1 MDIEKQTKRLRGW
14 QLEREKTK
22 SQALPCQKVKKSNLS
37 MLLLSLWSHGH
48 LSAKLSQEIA
58 HMAVLDGAEGEELA
72 TMASAG
78 TWGSHPG
85 NCHRDFMTHF
95 FHDVKIPMAQD
106 VVVTCKDPKT
116 SKSSNEKANIML
128 PHLLFS
134 DLACNYRDQ
143 FNMLFGIEHLVGFWS
158 SIEHVKDD
166 RLLCHPICL
175 DKRLGKQTACV
186 QDKALTI
193 PLFMHADGAEY
204 QVRDSLLIWSWGGL
218 LNAFSSLAGHFLI
231 CGYPKSCTM
240 QETWEPLM
248 KWLKWS
254 LEALQDGIHP
264 CVGPDEE
271 PLPKGSVFERLAGQ
285 SLTAAGHRAVV
296 WSLQGDH
303 EMYSN
308 VLHLPHWSN
317 VAPCWECDCMRPLT
331 KGEPCPAGKSFKL
344 LRPSE
349 QRFEYIKN
357 PEALTKGKSK
367 HMLFDIPG
375 LSTRMVR
382 HDGLHVLFV
391 HGVCGHLL
399 GGILHFLCFWDG
411 KGKQSVKPSDRL
423 ATLFTQI
430 QDKYKQF
437 GTTTRLT
444 NLKMSMV
451 VDMKKP
457 HGSWP
462 ALQCK
467 GAETKGFMKPC
478 LETIKLLLSKEDPL
492 HQSMVQSLQAL
503 VELVDLF
510 DQADLF
516 LSRAEYSQAVDLGK
530 RFFDHYQDLVDW
542 AKSEDR
548 MLWNVTIKFHMLHHL
563 ILNAKEINPKYCWN
577 WRGEDFVGKV
587 SRLGMSCCMGLK
599 TTKLSCKLMD
609 KYRILL
615 HLQLEKIGFNTEIY
629 QEDTGST

>member
-1 MDIEKQTKRLRGW
+1 
-14 QLEREKTK
+14 
-22 SQALPCQKVKKSNLS
+22 
-37 MLLLSLWSHGH
+37 
-48 LSAKLSQEIA
+48 
-58 HMAVLDGAEGEELA
+58 
-72 TMASAG
+72 
-78 TWGSHPG
+78 
-85 NCHRDFMTHF
+85 
-95 FHDVKIPMAQD
+95 
-106 VVVTCKDPKT
+106 
-116 SKSSNEKANIML
+116 
-128 PHLLFS
+128 
-134 DLACNYRDQ
+134 
-143 FNMLFGIEHLVGFWS
+143 
-158 SIEHVKDD
+158 
-166 RLLCHPICL
+166 
-175 DKRLGKQTACV
+175 
-186 QDKALTI
+186 
-193 PLFMHADGAEY
+193 
-204 QVRDSLLIWSWGGL
+204 
-218 LNAFSSLAGHFLI
+218 
-231 CGYPKSCTM
+231 
-240 QETWEPLM
+240 M

-264 CVGPDEE
+264 CVGPDGE
-271 PLPKGSVFERLAGQ
+271 PLPKGSVFERLAGE

-296 WSLQGDH
+296 WSVQGDH

-308 VLHLPHWSN
+308 VLQLPHWN
-317 VAPCWECDCMRPLT
+317 NQAPCWECDCMRPLT

-349 QRFEYIKN
+349 QSFEYTKN
-357 PEALTKGKSK
+357 PEALTKGKST

-375 LSTRMVR
+375 LSTRMIR

-399 GGILHFLCFWDG
+399 GGVLHYLCFWDG
-411 KGKQSVKPSDRL
+411 RGKQSVKPSDRL
-423 ATLFTQI
+423 ATIFTQI

-437 GTTTRLT
+437 GSTTRLT

-457 HGSWP
+457 HGSYP

-467 GAETKGFMKPC
+467 GAETKHFMKPF
-478 LETIKLLLSKEDPL
+478 LETIKLLLTKDDPI

-516 LSRAEYSQAVDLGK
+516 LSRAEYSQAVDFGK
-530 RFFDHYQDLVDW
+530 RFFDHYQDLVGW
-542 AKSEDR
+542 AKSEDK

-587 SRLGMSCCMGLK
+587 SRLGMSCCMGVR